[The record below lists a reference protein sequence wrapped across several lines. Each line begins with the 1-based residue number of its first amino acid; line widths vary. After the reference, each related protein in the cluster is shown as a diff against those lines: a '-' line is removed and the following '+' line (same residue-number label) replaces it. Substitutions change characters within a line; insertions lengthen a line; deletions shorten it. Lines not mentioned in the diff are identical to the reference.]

1 MYARAQVHFKLSAWL
16 SIDHVNS
23 ITVAPSPISG
33 ISVIYIQFQ
42 VSGSFAFYECA
53 NIYTITSSLIM
64 SFPFIS
70 IHNHDIFMFSTS
82 YFFIYF
88 HTLPL
93 LLLFNPPA
101 SYLNSS

>member
-1 MYARAQVHFKLSAWL
+1 MYARAQVHSKLSAWL

-23 ITVAPSPISG
+23 ITAAPSPISG

-42 VSGSFAFYECA
+42 VSGSFALYECA
-53 NIYTITSSLIM
+53 NIYTITSLIM